1 MTSAALPFPFPEADR
16 ADCGIVLVTPLY
28 VGSAD
33 AQRAEVERVMAPYRE
48 GPLPE
53 GMLSLSAFVC
63 TEAENVLTYAQWV
76 SDEAY
81 REHADRTAADRPR
94 DAAEPVRYRYY
105 RGRALEPASVPTLLV
120 PPVFDVDGRER
131 QRRAADNLLDGP
143 LGTPFPGLVSSH
155 FHLSLDGTR
164 VLNWA
169 HWVDEE
175 AHQRFM
181 RSERPKECFEALTM
195 PGVRGIGGKRYRLA
209 ESVTREARR

>member
-1 MTSAALPFPFPEADR
+1 MTPPTTAPFPDVSR
-16 ADCGIVLVTPLY
+16 SDCGIVLVTPLY

-33 AQRAEVERVMAPYRE
+33 AQRAEAERVMAPYRE

-53 GMLSLSAFVC
+53 GMLSMSVFTC
-63 TEAENVLTYAQWV
+63 TEAENVLTYAQWT
-76 SDEAY
+76 SDEVY
-81 REHADRTAADRPR
+81 REYVR
-94 DAAEPVRYRYY
+94 DTGRYEREPDAVEPVRYRLY
-105 RGRALEPASVPTLLV
+105 RGRVLEPGSVPTLLV

-155 FHLSLDGTR
+155 FHISVDGTR

-169 HWVDEE
+169 QWVDEE
-175 AHQRFM
+175 SHERFM
-181 RSERPKECFEALTM
+181 QSERPKECFEALTM

-209 ESVTREARR
+209 DSVVR